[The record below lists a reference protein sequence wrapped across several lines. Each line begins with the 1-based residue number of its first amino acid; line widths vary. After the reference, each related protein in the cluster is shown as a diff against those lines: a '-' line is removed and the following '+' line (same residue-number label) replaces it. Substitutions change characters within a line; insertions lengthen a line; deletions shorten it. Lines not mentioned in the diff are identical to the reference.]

1 LIRTTDSET
10 GPHGAPDDTAH
21 APPQIAPATAV
32 VVPDQE
38 GARCDA
44 GSDPEK
50 KRGHAQ
56 KRAGGHYFVVCPLRL
71 AEALRLGIKPAL
83 AYLVLAR
90 GREGLDLTTPWG
102 VAAIERYGLMGR
114 RNARAAVEKLEASG
128 LISARG
134 HRNSRK
140 VRTLAPHLSKEEK
153 DLLYLPN
160 RLIGAVPGDISPL
173 KPLSEMDEATGAS
186 ALALLMEMYRL
197 CHLLVDHGCNPSLIS
212 ARWPLKYLGEGRGA
226 YRIYGIEQK
235 GTWHYHPQPSPLPI
249 PCREAAPD
257 ILNILDDLHLLRVVK
272 YAFTHPPEKEGEML
286 FPACYSEGEEAENAY
301 GQAHSQAAWLALERT
316 AKNQK
321 EKDKLARGFRDFVAV
336 RRHISAP
343 LLVGLVRPRWMQDT
357 SHSRQWLA
365 KLRQWEV
372 LAEPDAK
379 SIHQR

>member
-1 LIRTTDSET
+1 MIRTTDSET

-21 APPQIAPATAV
+21 APPQIAPATAA

-90 GREGLDLTTPWG
+90 GGNGFNSTTSWA
-102 VAAIERYGLMGR
+102 VAAIERYGLMSR

-128 LISARG
+128 LISPRG
-134 HRNSRK
+134 HLKRRI
-140 VRTLAPHLSKEEK
+140 LAPHLSKEKAE
-153 DLLYLPN
+153 LLYLPN
-160 RLIGAVPGDISPL
+160 RLIGAVRGDISPL
-173 KPLSEMDEATGAS
+173 KPLSEMGEATGAS
-186 ALALLMEMYRL
+186 ALALLMEVYRL
-197 CHLLVDHGCNPSLIS
+197 CHLLVDHGCNPALIS
-212 ARWPLKYLGEGRGA
+212 ARWPLKYLGEDRGA
-226 YRIYGIEQK
+226 YRIYGRGQES
-235 GTWHYHPQPSPLPI
+235 TWHYDPQPSPLPI

-257 ILNILDDLHLLRVVK
+257 ILNILDDLHLLRVVT
-272 YAFTHPPEKEGEML
+272 YGFTHPPEREGEML
-286 FPACYSEGEEAENAY
+286 FPACRFEGEEAENAY
-301 GQAHSQAAWLALERT
+301 GRAHSQAARLALERT

-321 EKDKLARGFRDFVAV
+321 EKDKLARGFWDFVAV

-343 LLVGLVRPRWMQDT
+343 LLVGLVRPRWLADT

-365 KLRQWEV
+365 KLREREV
-372 LAEPDAK
+372 FAEPDAK
-379 SIHQR
+379 AIDQRWRP